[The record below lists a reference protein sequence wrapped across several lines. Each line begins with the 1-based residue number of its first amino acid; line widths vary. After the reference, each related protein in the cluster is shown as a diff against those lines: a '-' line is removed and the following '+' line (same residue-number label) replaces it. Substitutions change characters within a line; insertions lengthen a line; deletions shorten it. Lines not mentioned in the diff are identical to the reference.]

1 MTVQHQKKPLSQ
13 APRPLWPGC
22 VCVKQHSGSKLRN
35 CRLGPS
41 IWTAWGERMR
51 SAYNGASTLTK
62 KSCSVPWS
70 RKQGSTSRIPKPIN
84 HQTTTIRR
92 RCVVDSPPNRRHTT
106 AP

>member
-1 MTVQHQKKPLSQ
+1 MTVQHQKTTAQPS
-13 APRPLWPGC
+13 ARPHWRDC
-22 VCVKQHSGSKLRN
+22 VCAKQHSGIKLRN
-35 CRLGPS
+35 CRLGLS
-41 IWTAWGERMR
+41 IWTAWGEHMR